1 MGSGPERLSD
11 TNGGDDIN
19 AHVTG
24 RFLRVLCCPPP
35 FAAWP
40 RGRPAAYD
48 RAVTPLVP
56 IAGGVVALAVAVVL
70 LRSYGPRYRVAR
82 LLATVA
88 LVPLDE
94 AIAAGAAGEP
104 RYVRVEGRVDSEES
118 FEDAARRPLVFRRT
132 RLQAR
137 SRTGWRTFED
147 GREQVPFE
155 VGDGLR
161 SIQVDGDA
169 LDVGLVVIP
178 RESTG
183 TAADLGDRAP
193 ADVPPATA
201 VRAVVEQIS
210 AVEQAVVLGVPVSTP
225 DGAVRLTSGL
235 GRPLVLTTLEP
246 PEAMR
251 VLGEGRRGRATTVA
265 VAGIAGAG
273 LLVLGVAWMAVAAI
287 TGSSW

>member
-1 MGSGPERLSD
+1 MAP
-11 TNGGDDIN
+11 
-19 AHVTG
+19 G
-24 RFLRVLCCPPP
+24 RR
-35 FAAWP
+35 AKA
-40 RGRPAAYD
+40 RAYD

-56 IAGGVVALAVAVVL
+56 IVGGVVALAIAVVL

-82 LLATVA
+82 LLATVP
-88 LVPLDE
+88 LVPLGD
-94 AIAAGAAGEP
+94 ALAAGVAGEP
-104 RYVRVEGRVDSEES
+104 RYVRIEGRIDSEQS

-161 SIQVDGDA
+161 SIQVDGEA
-169 LDVGLVVIP
+169 LNEGLVVIP

-183 TAADLGDRAP
+183 TAGDLGERAP
-193 ADVPPATA
+193 ADLPPESV

-210 AVEQAVVLGVPVSTP
+210 AVEQAVVLGVPVGTP

-235 GRPLVLTTLEP
+235 GRPLILTTLEP

-251 VLGEGRRGRATTVA
+251 VLGEGRRGRATIVA
-265 VAGIAGAG
+265 AAGIAGAG
-273 LLVLGVAWMAVAAI
+273 LLIVGLGWLALSAV

>member
-1 MGSGPERLSD
+1 
-11 TNGGDDIN
+11 
-19 AHVTG
+19 
-24 RFLRVLCCPPP
+24 
-35 FAAWP
+35 
-40 RGRPAAYD
+40 
-48 RAVTPLVP
+48 VTPLVP
-56 IAGGVVALAVAVVL
+56 IVGGVVALAVAGML

-82 LLATVA
+82 LLATVP
-88 LVPLDE
+88 LVPLGD
-94 AIAAGAAGEP
+94 ALAAAAAGEP
-104 RYVRVEGRVDSEES
+104 RYVRIEGRIDSEES
-118 FEDAARRPLVFRRT
+118 FADAARRPLVFRRT

-137 SRTGWRTFED
+137 SRSGWRTFED

-183 TAADLGDRAP
+183 TAGDLGDRAP
-193 ADVPPATA
+193 TDLSPATA

-210 AVEQAVVLGVPVSTP
+210 AVEQAVVLGVPVATP
-225 DGAVRLTSGL
+225 EGAVRVTAGL
-235 GRPLVLTTLEP
+235 GRPLILTTLEP

-251 VLGEGRRGRATTVA
+251 VLGEGRRGRATLVA
-265 VAGIAGAG
+265 VAGVAGAG
-273 LLVLGVAWMAVAAI
+273 LVVLGLAWLGAAAL